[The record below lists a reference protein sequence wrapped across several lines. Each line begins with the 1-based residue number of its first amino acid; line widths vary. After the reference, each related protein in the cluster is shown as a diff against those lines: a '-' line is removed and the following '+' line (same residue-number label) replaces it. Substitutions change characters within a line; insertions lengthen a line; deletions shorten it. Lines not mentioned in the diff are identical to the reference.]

1 MSVMDKILVGLAN
14 ANPNYG
20 VSPRGR
26 LTAQIL
32 QEIWDLGVKRVDSAT
47 EYPHAAEVVS
57 ESNLDWR
64 VQTKVK
70 LPEAYNSFESL
81 KQAALMATGNTK
93 VESLLIHT
101 PNLYQHERANQIVS
115 DLKRVGEV
123 LEIPRVGISIYR
135 PVELEHLKNWQD
147 LDLIQFPHNPLDSNC
162 LNWLTLSNQVKLPI
176 LQVRSIYLQGFLI
189 PQNIPSNSL
198 PAELLTAV
206 SLWKNWLIDYN
217 LDAQMYCAAFACG
230 NSRINEIV
238 VGVDSSAQISQLIE
252 NIVDTEELPRY
263 SKIVPAQL
271 TDPRRWTH

>member
-1 MSVMDKILVGLAN
+1 MSVLDKILVGLAN

-32 QEIWDLGVKRVDSAT
+32 QEIWDIGVKRVDSAT

-57 ESNLDWR
+57 ESNLGWR

-70 LPEAYNSFESL
+70 LPEAYNSFENL
-81 KQAALMATGNTK
+81 EQAASLAIGNTK

-101 PNLYQHERANQIVS
+101 PNLYQHERANHIVS
-115 DLKRVGEV
+115 DLKRIAEV
-123 LEIPRVGISIYR
+123 LEIPKVGISIYR
-135 PVELEHLKNWQD
+135 PVELELLKNWQN

-162 LNWLTLSNQVKLPI
+162 FNWLTLSNQKRLPI

-189 PQNIPSNSL
+189 PQKIPNNSL
-198 PAELLTAV
+198 PAELLTAL
-206 SLWKNWLIDYN
+206 SLWKNWLVDFKLN
-217 LDAQMYCAAFACG
+217 AQMYCAAFACG
-230 NSRINEIV
+230 NPRIDEIV
-238 VGVDSSAQISQLIE
+238 VGVDSSAQLSQLIE
-252 NIVDTEELPRY
+252 NIVDAEELPRY
-263 SKIVPAQL
+263 SKIVPEQL